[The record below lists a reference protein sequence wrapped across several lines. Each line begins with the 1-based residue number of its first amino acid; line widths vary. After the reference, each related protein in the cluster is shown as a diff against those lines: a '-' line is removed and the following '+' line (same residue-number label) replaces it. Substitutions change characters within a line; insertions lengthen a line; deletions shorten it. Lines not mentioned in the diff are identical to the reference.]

1 MKNNLN
7 QKVQKRACM
16 GIMKMIPIFFY
27 SQKMWMIPIVS
38 QFDKLQIYKNNK
50 FTTIK
55 YLTNCLEISIKE
67 VKPFEYQI
75 FN

>member
-7 QKVQKRACM
+7 QKVKIWACM
-16 GIMKMIPIFFY
+16 GIIKMIPIFLD
-27 SQKMWMIPIVS
+27 SQKMGMIPIVS
-38 QFDKLQIYKNNK
+38 QFDKLLIYKNNN

-55 YLTNCLEISIKE
+55 YLTTCLEISIK
-67 VKPFEYQI
+67 KLQPFEYQI